1 MGGHRG
7 SGPRYHGGGAWAKR
21 VPMAVLVD
29 SGTASASEVLSGAL
43 KDNSRAVVVGDEATF
58 GKGLVQTTVGLS
70 DGSGLAIT
78 VARYLTPSGTDINKV
93 GISPDR
99 QGGLDQL
106 PAEPSK
112 FCDAL
117 TPEAVARI
125 FG

>member
-1 MGGHRG
+1 MGDRG
-7 SGPRYHGGGAWAKR
+7 TTEGGAWAKR

-93 GISPDR
+93 GISPYR
-99 QGGLDQL
+99 QGGLDSSL
-106 PAEPSK
+106 PSRRNSAT
-112 FCDAL
+112 L
-117 TPEAVARI
+117 
-125 FG
+125 